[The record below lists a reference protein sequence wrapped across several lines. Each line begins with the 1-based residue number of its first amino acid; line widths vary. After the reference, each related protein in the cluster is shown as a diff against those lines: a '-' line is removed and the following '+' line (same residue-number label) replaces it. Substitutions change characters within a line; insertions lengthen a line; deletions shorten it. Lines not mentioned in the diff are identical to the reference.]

1 MATTEPIALL
11 ERVTT
16 PEHIASAITWL
27 LDPACLMTGQ
37 LMVVDGGFNLALRR
51 ANQTAGR

>member
-37 LMVVDGGFNLALRR
+37 LMVVDGGFNLTLRR
-51 ANQTAGR
+51 VNQTVGR